1 VLNRPIEFEK
11 YGERTIVKD
20 AHMLINTELGDHL
33 PVIQLVSL
41 V

>member
-1 VLNRPIEFEK
+1 MATV
-11 YGERTIVKD
+11 VKD
-20 AHMLINTELGDHL
+20 AYMLINTEWGDGL